1 MQAEVVFWYSFRCEF
16 RFVVSEEVDIFS
28 ATTLPGADDDDEHKV
43 EGRRKDQ
50 EAEQKNEQCRT

>member
-1 MQAEVVFWYSFRCEF
+1 M
-16 RFVVSEEVDIFS
+16 DIFS
-28 ATTLPGADDDDEHKV
+28 ATTLPGADDDDEHKVPLLGETDPSLRLHVVSKV